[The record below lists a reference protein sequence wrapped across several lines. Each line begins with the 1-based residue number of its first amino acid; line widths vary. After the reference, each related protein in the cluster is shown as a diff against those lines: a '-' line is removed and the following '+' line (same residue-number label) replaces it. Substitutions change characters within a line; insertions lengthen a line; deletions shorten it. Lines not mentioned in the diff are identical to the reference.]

1 MATVLQKLPRVRP
14 ELFLGPQNDQGK
26 FVLKNRQT
34 GEYYLIG
41 AVEHFLLSRCD
52 GLHEPDAVR
61 QEFESKFGEPLTHAD
76 LECFV
81 GLAAEHHWLDRAAP
95 AASPTVPGAPSS
107 AAAAPTA
114 APPGPAPQESSRPVS
129 RPLWQRL
136 LVWRVRL
143 LDPDRLFNRLEPWL
157 RPLWT
162 RTFLAL
168 SSFSIVAAIVLVWA
182 NRGEIVSEFANA
194 FHWQTFL
201 LVFVAVGS
209 ITLCHEFAHGLT
221 CKRYGGEVHEVGF
234 LMLYLMPC
242 FYCNVSDAWL
252 LPRKAQ
258 RLLVTLAGGYFE
270 AFLWSL
276 AVFAWRIT
284 VPDSALNFM
293 AWVVVTVSGVRVLF
307 NFNPLIPLDG
317 YYLLGDWLAVPNLRP
332 RAIRYLHAWLRA
344 LLWGAAAPPADPR
357 RKLLLLYGLASW
369 LFSLTIISVLI
380 FSMYRYFGAQGGVV
394 GATVV
399 LGLGSLLMSGLV
411 QGVFAS
417 DFTTMITRKL
427 VRTLVWLAIVG
438 GLASAAMLWKIDDCA
453 SGPFVIRPVA
463 HVEIRA
469 PMAGFIEEVFVS
481 EGERV
486 SPGAPIARLKVT
498 ELESRIAG
506 GRAALA
512 EAEAKARDLQAGARP
527 EELAEAKHKVE
538 RLEALVDK
546 ARHDLDR
553 AGESLTAELASLDA
567 KIKQSSHEME
577 YYGGALKRWSNLSVK
592 NAVTRDQVD
601 EARAKFRIAESSLE
615 ETSAKKHSM
624 EALGTMERESQLA
637 AREKELGDARSEVV
651 LLEAGCRPEE
661 LKAAIA
667 NRDKLAEELKYL
679 EQLDQKRN
687 IVASRPGT
695 ITTQRIHDLLGKYY
709 PEGELICEIGDT
721 SGLDIDVA
729 LAEQDGSRVELDAP
743 VTFKAR
749 TLPFH
754 TFDATVSKIA
764 AIGFKGEKDTRT
776 SVSVYCRVKDPTAD
790 LRPGTTGYARIHTGP
805 RPLGVIIFYRMLRFV
820 RTEFWSLW

>member
-1 MATVLQKLPRVRP
+1 LATVLQKLPRVRP

-26 FVLKNRQT
+26 FVLKNRLT

-41 AVEHFLLSRCD
+41 AVEHFLLSQCD
-52 GLHEPDAVR
+52 GTHEADAVR
-61 QEFESKFGEPLTHAD
+61 QQFETKFGEPLTHAD

-81 GLAAEHHWLDRAAP
+81 GLAAAHQWLDMAAP
-95 AASPTVPGAPSS
+95 PASVATPAAHPEVS
-107 AAAAPTA
+107 
-114 APPGPAPQESSRPVS
+114 APPGPTPQKASRPAAG
-129 RPLWQRL
+129 PIWQRL
-136 LVWRVRL
+136 LVWRLRL

-157 RPLWT
+157 RPLWS
-162 RTFLAL
+162 RTFAVVSAL
-168 SSFSIVAAIVLVWA
+168 SIMAAIVVVWA

-194 FHWQTFL
+194 FQWQTFL

-221 CKRYGGEVHEVGF
+221 CKRHGGEVHEVGF

-252 LPRKAQ
+252 LPRKSQ

-276 AVFAWRIT
+276 AVFAWRVS

-317 YYLLGDWLAVPNLRP
+317 YYLLSDWLEIPNLRP
-332 RAIRYLHAWLRA
+332 RAIRYLHAWLRSW
-344 LLWGAAAPPADPR
+344 LWGAAPPAAEPR
-357 RKLLLLYGLASW
+357 RGLLLLYGLASW

-380 FSMYRYFGAQGGVV
+380 FSMYRYFGARGGVV
-394 GATVV
+394 GAAVV
-399 LGLGSLLMSGLV
+399 LGLGSLLLSGLV
-411 QGVFAS
+411 QGVFAG
-417 DFTTMITRKL
+417 DFTAMITKKL
-427 VRTLVWLAIVG
+427 VRTLVWLAIFG
-438 GLASAAMLWKIDDCA
+438 GFASAAMLWKIDDCA
-453 SGPFVIRPVA
+453 SGPFVIRPVS

-469 PMAGFIEEVFVS
+469 PMAGFIEQVFVS
-481 EGERV
+481 EGEQV
-486 SPGAPIARLKVT
+486 SPGAPLARLKVT
-498 ELESRIAG
+498 ELESRIAAG
-506 GRAALA
+506 KAAQA
-512 EAEAKARDLQAGARP
+512 EAEAKVRDLQAGARP

-538 RLEALVDK
+538 RLETLVDK
-546 ARHDLDR
+546 ARHDLSR
-553 AGESLTAELASLDA
+553 AGDSLTAELASLDA

-577 YYGGALKRWSNLSVK
+577 YYGSALKRWAGMSVK

-601 EARAKFRIAESSLE
+601 EARAKYNIANSALE
-615 ETSAKKHSM
+615 ETLAKKHSM
-624 EALGTMERESQLA
+624 EALGTMERESLLA
-637 AREKELGDARSEVV
+637 AREKELGDARSELV

-661 LKAAIA
+661 LQAAIA

-687 IVASRPGT
+687 IVAPSPGT

-721 SGLDIDVA
+721 STLDIDVA
-729 LAEQDGSRVELDAP
+729 LAEQDGSRVELAAP

-754 TFDATVSKIA
+754 TFDATVTKIA

-776 SVSVYCRVKDPTAD
+776 SVSVYCRVTDPTSD
-790 LRPGTTGYARIHTGP
+790 LRPGTTGYARIHTGQ
-805 RPLGVIIFYRMLRFV
+805 RPVGEIIFYRMLRFV